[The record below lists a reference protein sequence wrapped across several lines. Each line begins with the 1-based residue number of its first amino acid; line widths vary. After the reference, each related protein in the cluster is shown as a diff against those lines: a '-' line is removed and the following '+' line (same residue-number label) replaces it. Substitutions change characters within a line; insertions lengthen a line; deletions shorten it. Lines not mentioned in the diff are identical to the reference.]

1 VGRCQPGG
9 CGGGKLKELSA
20 LDGGHGRTSCI
31 EEPAI
36 QYTTPAGEILL
47 TNSAQRE
54 DKLAIQRFDT
64 GSRLSKVVVHG
75 DTVYLAGL
83 TADKT
88 AGQSVGAQTEEILA
102 AIDAL
107 LAKAGTDKSKL
118 VQATIWLQDIRTVDE
133 MNKVWDVWMPQG
145 CAPARACIEARL
157 QSPAKM
163 VEIRVTAVK

>member
-1 VGRCQPGG
+1 M
-9 CGGGKLKELSA
+9 
-20 LDGGHGRTSCI
+20 
-31 EEPAI
+31 
-36 QYTTPAGEILL
+36 
-47 TNSAQRE
+47 
-54 DKLAIQRFDT
+54 AIQRMEV
-64 GSRLSKVVVHG
+64 GPRLSKVVVHG

-88 AGQSVGAQTEEILA
+88 AGQSVAAQTQEILA

-107 LAKAGTDKSKL
+107 LAKAGSDKSKL

-133 MNKVWDVWMPQG
+133 MNKVWDAWVPSG

-163 VEIRVTAVK
+163 VEIRVTAAK